1 MRTIS
6 TLAGSA
12 IVAAGLLFATPAH
25 AATGWDHDGCK
36 RAVWKANKAED
47 AFEKALAD
55 YKKQIKHGG
64 HPGKAERENLE
75 KLRNRANLL
84 ASDAARDC
92 PVSPVGPMKTGV
104 GSTSNGSNT
113 AELAGGS
120 ALIALAGVGG
130 GVLVKRRRAA
140 GRA

>member
-6 TLAGSA
+6 TLVGSA
-12 IVAAGLLFATPAH
+12 IVAAGLLVSAPAH
-25 AATGWDHDGCK
+25 AATAWDHDGCK

-55 YKKQIKHGG
+55 FKKQIKHGG
-64 HPGKAERENLE
+64 HPGKAERANLE
-75 KLRNRANLL
+75 DLRERANML
-84 ASDAARDC
+84 AADAARDC
-92 PVSPVGPMKTGV
+92 PVTPSGGMSTGV
-104 GSTSNGSNT
+104 GSTSTGSNT
-113 AELAGGS
+113 TDLAAGS

-130 GVLVKRRRAA
+130 GVLVKRRRAS